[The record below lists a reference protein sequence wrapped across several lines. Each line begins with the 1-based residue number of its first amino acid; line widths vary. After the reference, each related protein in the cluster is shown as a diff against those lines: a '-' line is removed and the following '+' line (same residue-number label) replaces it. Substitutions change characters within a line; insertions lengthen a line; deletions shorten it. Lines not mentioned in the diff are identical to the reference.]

1 MPKYKTQ
8 DDIPY
13 INFMLFSEV
22 IKDNSEDVVFI
33 AEKVIEYFYPEIT
46 DNEALYV
53 EEFSIALNKKKRK
66 FFPYLLFLSK
76 LKIADSFVD
85 LDTYGTEKNYK
96 EIFQSILRNWF
107 LFKINPDKVSVQDGS
122 KIMQLF
128 TKEFPKSSN
137 LTNIFL
143 TRQLGLMFAR

>member
-13 INFMLFSEV
+13 IKFMLFSEV
-22 IKDNSEDVVFI
+22 IKDKSEDVIFI
-33 AEKVIEYFYPEIT
+33 ADKVIEYFYPEVK
-46 DNEALYV
+46 DNEALFV
-53 EEFSIALNKKKRK
+53 EEFSIALNKKRK
-66 FFPYLLFLSK
+66 KIFPYLLFLSK
-76 LKIADSFVD
+76 LKVADSFID

-96 EIFQSILRNWF
+96 EIFKSILRNWF

-128 TKEFPKSSN
+128 IKELPKSSN

-143 TRQLGLMFAR
+143 IRQLGLVLKR